1 MTDKCLLPFTSK
13 EIKAVEK
20 QLFMQDLERQNIFG
34 QN

>member
-1 MTDKCLLPFTSK
+1 MTHKPLLSSTSK

-20 QLFMQDLERQNIFG
+20 QLFMQELERQNIFG